1 MSDIQLHKDCEQ
13 LKTQVALLEQD
24 AKTSERIHERLE
36 LAIDKLTDITVSLKG
51 MLVQQETKL
60 QKAEE
65 TDNDIFVTLET
76 RQVRWD
82 SDLKELHSRITTNS
96 RELREHQIVAET
108 KMLDEMRGIRTQL
121 DSRVAVLEK
130 WRWIIVGGSIIIGLL
145 ISNPDS
151 LLFKIFG

>member
-36 LAIDKLTDITVSLKG
+36 VAIDKLTDITVSLKG

-65 TDNDIFVTLET
+65 TDNDIFITLET
-76 RQVRWD
+76 RQVKWD
-82 SDLKELHSRITTNS
+82 NDLKELHSRITTNT
-96 RELREHQIVAET
+96 RELREHQIVAEN
-108 KMLDEMRGIRTQL
+108 KMLAEMRGIRTQL

>member
-1 MSDIQLHKDCEQ
+1 MSDIQKLQTD
-13 LKTQVALLEQD
+13 VALLKQD

-36 LAIDKLTDITVSLKG
+36 IAIDKLTDITVSLKS

-76 RQVRWD
+76 RQLRWD
-82 SDLKELHSRITTNS
+82 SDLKELHSRITTNT
-96 RELREHQIVAET
+96 RELREHQIAAEN
-108 KMLDEMRGIRTQL
+108 KMLNEMRAIRTQL

-130 WRWIIVGGSIIIGLL
+130 WRWIIVGGSIIVGLL

-151 LLFKIFG
+151 MLFKILG

>member
-1 MSDIQLHKDCEQ
+1 MSDIQLHKDCEK

-36 LAIDKLTDITVSLKG
+36 VAIDKLTDITVSLKG

-82 SDLKELHSRITTNS
+82 NDLKELHSRITTNT
-96 RELREHQIVAET
+96 RELREHQIAAEN
-108 KMLDEMRGIRTQL
+108 KMLAEMRGIRTQL

-130 WRWIIVGGSIIIGLL
+130 WRWIIVGGSIIVGLL

-151 LLFKIFG
+151 ILMKLFG

>member
-1 MSDIQLHKDCEQ
+1 MSDIQKLQTD
-13 LKTQVALLEQD
+13 VALLKQD

-36 LAIDKLTDITVSLKG
+36 IAIDKLTDITVSLKS

-76 RQVRWD
+76 RQLRWD
-82 SDLKELHSRITTNS
+82 SDLKELHSRITTNT
-96 RELREHQIVAET
+96 RELREHQISAEN
-108 KMLDEMRGIRTQL
+108 KMLNEMRAIRTQL

-130 WRWIIVGGSIIIGLL
+130 WRWIIVGGSIIVGLL

-151 LLFKIFG
+151 LLFKLFG